1 MMNQKVAI
9 LDLGTNTFHMIITE
23 LLHDGYSVIY
33 REKID
38 VKIGQGGISKGYITN
53 EAIKRALKAM
63 VHFKAICDKL
73 EVNEIHANATSAFR
87 NAQNGI
93 DVAFRIERLS
103 GIKVN
108 IISGDKEA
116 QLIYQGVKRALRVG
130 NETSMIL
137 DIGGG
142 SNEFI
147 ICNQNKIFWKKS
159 FEIGAQ
165 RLLDKFHKSEPI
177 SAVDK
182 NALEKFL
189 AKELIPL
196 ARAIKRYCPTV
207 LIGASGSF
215 DSMGEMSRQQ
225 LKINKLPGQT
235 EYMLP
240 RVQLNDIHNQLIY
253 KNREERLKIPGMI
266 EMRVDMIVVAS
277 TLINY
282 IVSTYNF
289 EKIRIS
295 GYSLKEGI
303 LNDILNKIY
312 YNQPVPEI

>member
-1 MMNQKVAI
+1 MINHKVAI

-23 LLHDGYSVIY
+23 LLYDGYRVIH
-33 REKID
+33 REKIS
-38 VKIGQGGISKGYITN
+38 VKIGQGGISQGYITN
-53 EAIKRALKAM
+53 AAIKRALKAM
-63 VHFKAICDKL
+63 VHFKAVCDKL
-73 EVNEIHANATSAFR
+73 CVHETHANATSAFR
-87 NAQNGI
+87 NAQNGL
-93 DVAFRIERLS
+93 DVAFRIERLT

-108 IISGDKEA
+108 IISGDREA
-116 QLIYQGVKRALRVG
+116 QLIYQGVKRALRIG

-147 ICNQNKIFWKKS
+147 ICNEQKVFWKRS

-177 SAVDK
+177 SLFEK
-182 NALEKFL
+182 QALESFL
-189 AKELIPL
+189 HQELEPL
-196 ARAIKRYCPTV
+196 YRAIKRYQPSV
-207 LIGASGSF
+207 LIGSSGSF
-215 DSMGEMSRQQ
+215 DTLGEISRQQ

-235 EYMLP
+235 EYTLP
-240 RVQLNDIHNQLIY
+240 LMQFFEIY
-253 KNREERLKIPGMI
+253 HQIICKTKVERLAIPGMI

-277 TLINY
+277 ILINF
-282 IVSTYNF
+282 VVNSFNF

-303 LNDILNKIY
+303 LNDILNKVY
-312 YNQPVPEI
+312 YNQPIPEF

>member
-1 MMNQKVAI
+1 MNHRVAI

-23 LLHDGYSVIY
+23 LLYDGYSVIY
-33 REKID
+33 REKVS
-38 VKIGQGGISKGYITN
+38 VKIGQDGISEGYITTA
-53 EAIKRALKAM
+53 AIKRALKAM
-63 VHFKAICDKL
+63 VHFKAVCEKMG
-73 EVNEIHANATSAFR
+73 VNETHANATSAFR
-87 NAQNGI
+87 NANNGL
-93 DVAFRIERLS
+93 DVAFRIERLT

-108 IISGDKEA
+108 IISGDREA
-116 QLIYQGVKRALRVG
+116 QLIYQGVKRALRIG

-147 ICNQNKIFWKKS
+147 ICNEQKIFWKRS

-177 SAVDK
+177 SSFEKDS
-182 NALEKFL
+182 LEKFL

-196 ARAIKRYCPTV
+196 ARAIKRFQPTV

-215 DSMGEMSRQQ
+215 DTLGEVSRCQ

-235 EYMLP
+235 EYTLP
-240 RVQLNDIHNQLIY
+240 VMQFFDIHRQIIS
-253 KNREERLKIPGMI
+253 KNKVERLAIPGVI

-277 TLINY
+277 ILINFV
-282 IVSTYNF
+282 ISNFNF

-303 LNDILNKIY
+303 LNDILNKVY
-312 YNQPVPEI
+312 YNQPIPEF